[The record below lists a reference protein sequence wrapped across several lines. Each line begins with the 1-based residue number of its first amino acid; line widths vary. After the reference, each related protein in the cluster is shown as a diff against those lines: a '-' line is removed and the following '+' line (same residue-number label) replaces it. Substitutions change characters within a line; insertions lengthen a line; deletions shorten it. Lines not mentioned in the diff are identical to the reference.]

1 MDTRGMLGPEVE
13 ARVRAGEE
21 KLGSNGQAAGVVP
34 PQNLEAEESVLG
46 AMMVSAATIEPVL
59 LDAHLHADDF
69 YRDRHRTIYAAIVRL
84 HEAGEPVDP
93 LTVAEALTH
102 QGELDKVG
110 GRDTIASL
118 AARVG
123 APGSAKHYA
132 QIVKQNALMRRLDAA
147 AKQIQ
152 HSVAT
157 REGQPTEI
165 VEQAERILF
174 QVAHQERAA
183 DFREIGA
190 ILAEEIDK
198 LEALAKG
205 ETDVT
210 GTPSGFRDIDDLTGG
225 FQPNNLIVVAA
236 RPAMGKSALVCNIA
250 ENVAVKHKKPVA
262 LFSLEMSEM
271 ELSHRFIASQARIS
285 GDKLRKGQVSN
296 KDWPKV
302 VTACNRLE
310 SAPLWIDASADLG
323 LLELRAKARRLHA
336 QERANG
342 GLGAVIVDYV
352 QLMRTDDPRANR
364 VEQVGQFSRGLK
376 ILSGELN
383 VPVIAL
389 SQLSRAPEQRPD
401 KRPILS
407 DLRESGNIEQ
417 DADVVAFIYRDDY
430 YNGDESEEPGVAE
443 IIFAKHRNGPIGT
456 KKLAF
461 IAHYPRFSDLSTKER
476 PVERPAGVDPPSSTG
491 ASGPGEDGFED
502 EPPFEAAE
510 EG

>member
-1 MDTRGMLGPEVE
+1 
-13 ARVRAGEE
+13 
-21 KLGSNGQAAGVVP
+21 
-34 PQNLEAEESVLG
+34 
-46 AMMVSAATIEPVL
+46 
-59 LDAHLHADDF
+59 
-69 YRDRHRTIYAAIVRL
+69 
-84 HEAGEPVDP
+84 
-93 LTVAEALTH
+93 
-102 QGELDKVG
+102 
-110 GRDTIASL
+110 
-118 AARVG
+118 
-123 APGSAKHYA
+123 
-132 QIVKQNALMRRLDAA
+132 
-147 AKQIQ
+147 
-152 HSVAT
+152 
-157 REGQPTEI
+157 
-165 VEQAERILF
+165 
-174 QVAHQERAA
+174 
-183 DFREIGA
+183 
-190 ILAEEIDK
+190 
-198 LEALAKG
+198 
-205 ETDVT
+205 
-210 GTPSGFRDIDDLTGG
+210 
-225 FQPNNLIVVAA
+225 
-236 RPAMGKSALVCNIA
+236 
-250 ENVAVKHKKPVA
+250 
-262 LFSLEMSEM
+262 M

-302 VTACNRLE
+302 VSACNRLE

-336 QERANG
+336 QERPNG

-476 PVERPAGVDPPSSTG
+476 PVQQPAGVEPPRATG
-491 ASGPGEDGFED
+491 ANGAGEDGFDE

>member
-1 MDTRGMLGPEVE
+1 LATTETTRGI
-13 ARVRAGEE
+13 
-21 KLGSNGQAAGVVP
+21 VP

-46 AMMVSAATIEPVL
+46 AMMISAATIEPVL
-59 LDAHLHADDF
+59 LEVRLQAEDF
-69 YRDRHRTIYAAIVRL
+69 YRDRHRAIFEAITRL
-84 HEAGEPVDP
+84 NESGDPVDA
-93 LTVAEALTH
+93 LTVSEALS
-102 QGELDKVG
+102 QNGGLEKVG
-110 GRDTIASL
+110 GKDLVASL
-118 AARVG
+118 AAKVP

-132 QIVKQNALMRRLDAA
+132 GIVKQNALLRRLDAV

-152 HSVAT
+152 ASVAG
-157 REGQPTEI
+157 REGEAAEM
-165 VEQAERILF
+165 VEQAERALF
-174 QVAHQERAA
+174 QVAHEEQAA

-205 ETDVT
+205 DTDVT
-210 GTPSGFRDIDDLTGG
+210 GTPSGFRDIDRLTGG
-225 FQPNNLIVVAA
+225 FQPNNLIVIAA

-250 ENVAVKHKKPVA
+250 ENVAVKHGKPVA

-285 GDKLRKGQVSN
+285 GDRLRRGKVGS

-302 VTACNRLE
+302 VKACNRLE
-310 SAPLWIDASADLG
+310 TAPLWIDASADLG

-336 QERANG
+336 QERERG
-342 GLGAVIVDYV
+342 GLGLVIVDYM
-352 QLMRTDDPRANR
+352 QLMRADDPRANR

-376 ILSGELN
+376 ILAGELN
-383 VPVIAL
+383 VPVIGL

-417 DADVVAFIYRDDY
+417 DSDVVAFIYRDEY
-430 YNGDESEEPGVAE
+430 YNGDESEDPGVAE
-443 IIFAKHRNGPIGT
+443 LIFAKHRNGPVGT

-461 IAHYPRFSDLSTKER
+461 IEHYPRFADFTSQEK
-476 PVERPAGVDPPSSTG
+476 PVEQPAGEGPPMS
-491 ASGPGEDGFED
+491 ADGDSFGG
-502 EPPFEAAE
+502 EPPFGDAAGE
-510 EG
+510 R

>member
-1 MDTRGMLGPEVE
+1 MIGPATE
-13 ARVRAGEE
+13 ASARAREE
-21 KLGSNGQAAGVVP
+21 QLASNGQPAGIVP

-46 AMMVSAATIEPVL
+46 AMMVSQATIEPVL
-59 LDAHLHADDF
+59 LEVRLHAEDF
-69 YRDRHRTIYAAIVRL
+69 YRDRHRAIFETIARL
-84 HEAGEPVDP
+84 NEDGSPVDV
-93 LTVAEALTH
+93 LTVSEALSTN
-102 QGELDKVG
+102 GGLEKVG
-110 GRDTIASL
+110 GKDVVASL
-118 AARVG
+118 AAKVP

-132 QIVKQNALMRRLDAA
+132 EIVKKNALMRRLDAV
-147 AKQIQ
+147 AKGIQ
-152 HSVAT
+152 ASVAS
-157 REGQPTEI
+157 RDGEAAEM
-165 VEQAERILF
+165 VEQAERELF
-174 QVAHQERAA
+174 KVAHEEQAA

-210 GTPSGFRDIDDLTGG
+210 GTPSGFRDIDQLTGG
-225 FQPNNLIVVAA
+225 FQPNNLIVIAA

-250 ENVAVKHKKPVA
+250 ENVAVKHEKPVA

-285 GDKLRKGQVSN
+285 GDRLRKGRVSS

-302 VTACNRLE
+302 VNACNRLE
-310 SAPLWIDASADLG
+310 TAPLWIDASADLG

-336 QERANG
+336 QERDKG
-342 GLGAVIVDYV
+342 GLGMVIVDYM
-352 QLMRTDDPRANR
+352 QLMRADDPRANR

-376 ILSGELN
+376 ILAGELN
-383 VPVIAL
+383 VPVIGL

-417 DADVVAFIYRDDY
+417 DADVVAFIYRDEY
-430 YNGDESEEPGVAE
+430 YHGDESEDPGVAE
-443 IIFAKHRNGPIGT
+443 LIFAKHRNGPVGV

-461 IAHYPRFSDLSTKER
+461 IEHYPRFADFTAQER
-476 PVERPAGVDPPSSTG
+476 PVEQPAGEGPPI
-491 ASGPGEDGFED
+491 AEE
-502 EPPFEAAE
+502 EPPMRGAAE
-510 EG
+510 EA